1 MNIHIGMI
9 LFLGIIASVV
19 PLALPVG
26 RNFEYEYALV
36 ASILLVGLPALAAVF
51 VPRFVAKLHN
61 QKSKEAYQ
69 LIEYEQKLPL
79 PARYIHQ
86 PIYIVKRKSDV
97 ENAEIKKIAAALR
110 MLTTES

>member
-1 MNIHIGMI
+1 MME
-9 LFLGIIASVV
+9 S
-19 PLALPVG
+19 ALELCRQG
-26 RNFEYEYALV
+26 
-36 ASILLVGLPALAAVF
+36 LAAVF
-51 VPRFVAKLHN
+51 VPKFVAKLHN
-61 QKSKEAYQ
+61 QKFKEAYQ